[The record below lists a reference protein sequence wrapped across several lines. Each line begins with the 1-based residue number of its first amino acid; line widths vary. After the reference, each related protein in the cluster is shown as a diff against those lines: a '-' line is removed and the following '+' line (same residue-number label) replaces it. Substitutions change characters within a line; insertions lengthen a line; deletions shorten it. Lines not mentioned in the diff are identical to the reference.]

1 MANATLTAITRQ
13 VAIQREIVI
22 ARLMPDTCNIVPT
35 EGTVPDITGEG
46 VYTDTPATARVWRS
60 LTAIPCRFDLSRAF
74 RPAAHRQQTA
84 VVDEFNLELP
94 FDVIID
100 ENDHIVI
107 NSQRFEIMRLKNISN
122 WDVTIEALI
131 MFVSSTRA

>member
-1 MANATLTAITRQ
+1 MADATLTAITRQ

-22 ARLMPDTCNIVPT
+22 ARLMPDTCQLIPT

-46 VYTDTPATARVWRS
+46 VYVDTPATARVWRS
-60 LTAIPCRFDLSRAF
+60 LTSIPCRFDLSRAF
-74 RPAAHRQQTA
+74 RPAAHKQQTA

-94 FDVIID
+94 FDVVLD
-100 ENDHIVI
+100 ENDHVVI
-107 NSQRFEIMRLKNISN
+107 AGQSFEIMRLKNISV
-122 WDVTIEALI
+122 WDVTVEALI

>member
-1 MANATLTAITRQ
+1 MVDATLTAITRQ

-22 ARLMPDTCNIVPT
+22 ARLMPDTCQVIPT

-46 VYTDTPATARVWRS
+46 VYVDTPATARVWRG
-60 LTAIPCRFDLSRAF
+60 LTAVPCRFDLSRAF
-74 RPAAHRQQTA
+74 RPAALRQQTA

-94 FDVIID
+94 FDVVLD
-100 ENDHIVI
+100 ENDKIVI
-107 NSQRFEIMRLKNISN
+107 NSQEFEIMRLKNISQ

-131 MFVSSTRA
+131 MFISSTRA